1 MVHAEIVNAAD
12 NELYLRDKYYTPFLD
27 LAIVYYMDGVH
38 KYFDTYQEG
47 VLFNQVLENI
57 RKESCFA

>member
-38 KYFDTYQEG
+38 KYFDTYQG
-47 VLFNQVLENI
+47 GCSF
-57 RKESCFA
+57 